1 MDCTFLTI
9 EGWWCSGDAADIIFT
24 KNLQT
29 CPLSE
34 DWLLPFI
41 FNPSGKAQ
49 FELDCA
55 EFDGE
60 KSVGMLLN
68 LCFQKLVA
76 KHEDYLGVGVFEDVI
91 GLQDAWSAYRAVLS
105 MVDRAE
111 SARLVAEAT
120 LEDKMSRIFSG
131 CYNLGPYE
139 VTIPVLLKLTT
150 NKHLKKPPIG
160 NFHGYNSR

>member
-1 MDCTFLTI
+1 MGF
-9 EGWWCSGDAADIIFT
+9 
-24 KNLQT
+24 
-29 CPLSE
+29 
-34 DWLLPFI
+34 
-41 FNPSGKAQ
+41 
-49 FELDCA
+49 
-55 EFDGE
+55 
-60 KSVGMLLN
+60 
-68 LCFQKLVA
+68 
-76 KHEDYLGVGVFEDVI
+76 FEDVI

-120 LEDKMSRIFSG
+120 LEVKMSRIFSG

>member
-1 MDCTFLTI
+1 
-9 EGWWCSGDAADIIFT
+9 
-24 KNLQT
+24 
-29 CPLSE
+29 
-34 DWLLPFI
+34 
-41 FNPSGKAQ
+41 
-49 FELDCA
+49 
-55 EFDGE
+55 
-60 KSVGMLLN
+60 MLLN
-68 LCFQKLVA
+68 LFFQKLVA
-76 KHEDYLGVGVFEDVI
+76 KQYDYMGLGVFEDVI
-91 GLQDAWSAYRAVLS
+91 GLEDVWSAYRAVLS

-120 LEDKMSRIFSG
+120 LEVKMSRIFSG